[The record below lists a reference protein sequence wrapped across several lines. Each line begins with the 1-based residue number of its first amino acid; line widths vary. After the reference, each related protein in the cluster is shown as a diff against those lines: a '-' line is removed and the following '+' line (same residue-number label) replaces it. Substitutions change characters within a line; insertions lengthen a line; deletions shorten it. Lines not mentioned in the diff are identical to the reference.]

1 MPDTTRLEAAQAR
14 LTSALSALEEAA
26 RRRLEAERGVS
37 HLKIQYEAAEAD
49 RARLAEDL
57 DRSMDRIA
65 TLETTNRDVAR
76 KLDQAIET
84 VRQILAANG
93 T

>member
-1 MPDTTRLEAAQAR
+1 MPDSSRLEAAQAR
-14 LTSALSALEEAA
+14 LTSALATLEEAA
-26 RRRLEAERGVS
+26 RRRLEAERGVA
-37 HLKIQYEAAEAD
+37 HLRVQYEAADTD
-49 RARLAEDL
+49 RARLAEEL

-65 TLETTNRDVAR
+65 TLEATNRDVAR

-84 VRQILAANG
+84 VRQILAADG